1 MSEQKKATYA
11 GWLEVQHSEG
21 SLTRMKP
28 LSLKLLHALALLEAG
43 KQGLRQEA
51 VYPPVGVMV
60 KTCNHRYTDGN
71 LRNQA
76 SHLNKDHGIKLA
88 NWCDPY
94 RSEDGRCTQY
104 HRYAI
109 PNRETA
115 EQVLVVADHLY
126 QKATG
131 HQLSTEDKARL
142 LVEFPA

>member
-1 MSEQKKATYA
+1 
-11 GWLEVQHSEG
+11 
-21 SLTRMKP
+21 MKTF
-28 LSLKLLHALALLEAG
+28 SLKLLHALALLEAG

-51 VYPPVGVMV
+51 VYPPVGVIV

-76 SHLNKDHGIKLA
+76 SNLKTDHGIILN

-109 PNRETA
+109 PNRKAA
-115 EQVLVVADHLY
+115 EQVLTLAVHLY
-126 QKATG
+126 SKATG
-131 HQLSTEDKARL
+131 HQLPQEDKDRL
-142 LVEFPA
+142 LAGFQE